1 MRSLSVVVLPV
12 VLFVTGCGESEPTS
26 PNDPALGASQTA
38 PTLPPPGT
46 PPTPAGATIP
56 ADTVTCA
63 GKFASVKLNV
73 VSDANGAP
81 ARVAAELTGKKGQIC
96 APVTSTW
103 SARLDAPIVRID
115 RSPERVVLVLGD
127 APAQASVDT
136 TILSAEEQA
145 SADCAGKAP
154 PSHEERAIPIAS
166 LTLVADTVGKVS
178 ILPTDGTG
186 DLGTECVEPDMVSG
200 LRGLVSALLQR

>member
-1 MRSLSVVVLPV
+1 MRSLPLLVLPL
-12 VLFVTGCGESEPTS
+12 VLFVTGCGETQPS
-26 PNDPALGASQTA
+26 PNDPDPGASQTA
-38 PTLPPPGT
+38 PALPPPGA
-46 PPTPAGATIP
+46 PAGSKVP

-73 VSDANGAP
+73 LSGEDGTP
-81 ARVAAELTGKKGQIC
+81 ARVTAELTGRQGQIC
-96 APVTSTW
+96 APVTSSW

-127 APAQASVDT
+127 APAQASFET
-136 TILSAEEQA
+136 TILTPEEQA

-166 LTLVADTVGKVS
+166 LTLVADTIGRVS
-178 ILPTDGTG
+178 VLPTDGAG